1 MDETTEGTEFVP
13 LTTIVAFI
21 SIRLLFLEC
30 FPGLILFGQQER
42 GYGAVRFRD
51 NPQLVASVC
60 AIGAQE
66 PESVLKAKFVFL
78 AVLVGQIAPL
88 AVDMARE
95 ELARL
100 LSCLLKR
107 GQSAR
112 CRDDLAEFE
121 CRLFAE
127 LLHWKDSFRWFR
139 FCFLRGTAES
149 GALKANALPGG
160 ARRLA
165 VRAVKAARFS
175 RSSERSGRALT
186 EEAGGPGAGFQQ
198 EGLPKFATPN

>member
-1 MDETTEGTEFVP
+1 MT
-13 LTTIVAFI
+13 
-21 SIRLLFLEC
+21 
-30 FPGLILFGQQER
+30 
-42 GYGAVRFRD
+42 
-51 NPQLVASVC
+51 
-60 AIGAQE
+60 
-66 PESVLKAKFVFL
+66 
-78 AVLVGQIAPL
+78 
-88 AVDMARE
+88 RE

-112 CRDDLAEFE
+112 RCNYLAEFE
-121 CRLFAE
+121 SRLFAE
-127 LLHWKDSFRWFR
+127 LLHWKNSFRWFR
-139 FCFLRGTAES
+139 FLLLRGTAKS

-186 EEAGGPGAGFQQ
+186 EEAGGPGAGFEQ
-198 EGLPKFATPN
+198 EGQGDESSESEARRCMLPTE

>member
-1 MDETTEGTEFVP
+1 MP
-13 LTTIVAFI
+13 
-21 SIRLLFLEC
+21 
-30 FPGLILFGQQER
+30 
-42 GYGAVRFRD
+42 
-51 NPQLVASVC
+51 
-60 AIGAQE
+60 
-66 PESVLKAKFVFL
+66 
-78 AVLVGQIAPL
+78 
-88 AVDMARE
+88 RE

-112 CRDDLAEFE
+112 CCDDLAEFKS
-121 CRLFAE
+121 RLFAE
-127 LLHWKDSFRWFR
+127 LLHWKNSFRWFL
-139 FCFLRGTAES
+139 FLLLRGTAKS

-186 EEAGGPGAGFQQ
+186 GEAGVQAQVFTGR
-198 EGLPKFATPN
+198 ATG